1 MDDFVDSLL
10 PPSASCMLLYPFSNE
25 LKKEKKSH
33 SVHSF
38 LFHLK
43 NVHLRLHFFKEADWE

>member
-25 LKKEKKSH
+25 LKKEKKK
-33 SVHSF
+33 SF
-38 LFHLK
+38 CSF
-43 NVHLRLHFFKEADWE
+43 VFVSSEECAFKIALLQGG